1 MEEFEAIASLGSYS
15 KSSDFSQKS
24 SDFFWRIITGSDD
37 YTAETVETVV
47 NKFSEMIKYKT
58 MERKQ
63 PFFDN
68 LVEQLQ
74 GG

>member
-24 SDFFWRIITGSDD
+24 SDFFWRIITGSEE
-37 YTAETVETVV
+37 YPTELVETVV
-47 NKFSEMIKYKT
+47 SKFSDMIKYKS

-63 PFFDN
+63 PYFDN
-68 LVEQLQ
+68 LV
-74 GG
+74 G